1 MQPDQLTHHQQG
13 CTPPAQSMDPA
24 CADATPPLQRAER
37 GTQNPLDRIERDLRE
52 HIFGQERA
60 IESIVRALNR
70 ARLGFAAGNN
80 RRPQA
85 VLLFLGPTGV
95 GKTETARTL
104 ARLLH
109 ADDRGAFLKIDCSIF
124 SQGHEVSALVGAP
137 PSYIG
142 RDQKPLLNPEIIE
155 QPDSVILFDEIEKG
169 KPELWNLLLQIM
181 EDGEILLL
189 NGGRRVSFRN
199 SIVILTTNVGAQE
212 MVDFLDQ
219 RVIGFRTPRTDVEA
233 TGRQIYQ
240 IGVEA
245 LQRVFTPEW
254 INRIDEIVAFRPLSS
269 DILAQVLE
277 RMLYESNQQYL
288 RQGIHV
294 ELTPAAR
301 RYFLEKGFD
310 ARFGA
315 RPLRQCLLKEL
326 DAPLAD
332 LIASGGIPRGSK
344 VTVAATGTTAYGQAI
359 EFYYRLAPELKQV
372 AEELRIADEARSS
385 SGRDLA
391 PPSVRLHH
399 SAGRNPTPNSERP
412 REQDREVTAFGQR
425 SLCYP
430 PRRSNS

>member
-1 MQPDQLTHHQQG
+1 MEPDQPAHHRQVG
-13 CTPPAQSMDPA
+13 NTPAISIDPA
-24 CADATPPLQRAER
+24 CADATPPLQKAER
-37 GTQNPLDRIERDLRE
+37 GTQNPLDPIERDLRG
-52 HIFGQERA
+52 HVFGQERA

-189 NGGRRVSFRN
+189 NGGRRISFHS

-219 RVIGFRTPRTDVEA
+219 RVIGFRTSRTDVEA

-245 LQRVFTPEW
+245 LQRVFAPEW

-301 RYFLEKGFD
+301 SYFLEKGFN

-344 VTVAATGTTAYGQAI
+344 VTVAATGTIAYGQAI

-372 AEELRIADEARSS
+372 AEELRIADEARYG

-391 PPSVRLHH
+391 TPSVRLHH
-399 SAGRNPTPNSERP
+399 GTGHSTTPNPERL
-412 REQDREVTAFGQR
+412 REQDREATAFGQR
-425 SLCYP
+425 GLLFP
-430 PRRSNS
+430 PRHHND